1 MATILITGGSG
12 GIGTRLIPM
21 LQAAGQEVRNIGR
34 SIPRASK
41 VPSFTWDLE
50 TMTMDQEA
58 LDGVTHIIHLAGGGI
73 ADSRWTAARKEEII
87 TSRVMPIKLLADTL
101 KARNQ
106 RIEAFISAS
115 GIGYYGARTSTH
127 INTEED
133 APSDDFLGKTCQ
145 LWEDAVQLMNG
156 VAQREVRIRTGI
168 VLDERSGAL
177 PKLMLPAK
185 VGMAASLGSGKQWMP
200 WIHHEDICRIYL
212 QAIADGNFR
221 GVYNATSPQHA
232 TQKELLAGISA
243 ALHKPFWLPGVPSL
257 LMKTVMG
264 EMALMLVE
272 GSRVSSQRLLDEGFV
287 FRYPNL
293 SSALAQILS
302 KA

>member
-1 MATILITGGSG
+1 
-12 GIGTRLIPM
+12 M
-21 LQAAGQEVRNIGR
+21 LQAAGHQVRSIGR
-34 SIPRASK
+34 SIPRAGK
-41 VPSFTWDLE
+41 VPSFKWNLQA
-50 TMTMDQEA
+50 MTMDEAA
-58 LDGVTHIIHLAGGGI
+58 LDGVTHIIHLAGAGI

-101 KARNQ
+101 KARQ
-106 RIEAFISAS
+106 QHIEAFISAS
-115 GIGYYGARTSTH
+115 GIGYYGAVTSSR
-127 INTEED
+127 IYKEED
-133 APSDDFLGKTCQ
+133 ASASDFLGKTCQ

-156 VAQREVRIRTGI
+156 VAHREVRIRTGI

-221 GVYNATSPQHA
+221 GAYNASSPQHA
-232 TQKELLAGISA
+232 TQKELLSGISA
-243 ALHKPFWLPGVPSL
+243 ALHKPFWLPGVPAF

-272 GSRVSSQRLLDEGFV
+272 GSRVSSQRLIQSGFM

-293 SSALAQILS
+293 SAALAQIRS
-302 KA
+302 KT